1 MKMDLVKRLWKEE
14 EGQGMIEYVLIIAL
28 ISIAAIVVMQSV
40 SGSING
46 VFEEVDEQLG
56 AATPAATP

>member
-1 MKMDLVKRLWKEE
+1 MDLVKRLWKEE

-28 ISIAAIVVMQSV
+28 ISIAAIVIMKSV

-46 VFEEVDEQLG
+46 VFEEVDNQLG
-56 AATPAATP
+56 AATP

>member
-1 MKMDLVKRLWKEE
+1 MDLVKRLWKEE

-28 ISIAAIVVMQSV
+28 ISIAAIVIMQAV

-46 VFEEVDEQLG
+46 VFEKVNEELS
-56 AATPAATP
+56 TNT